1 MTSVSIRLHPL
12 QPLLWSVF
20 PPEVT
25 LKKRKPRSMLPLS
38 TSMDHRPR
46 EDLQQDCLNL
56 ATVRHSEGETQS
68 ILIWIMLQD

>member
-12 QPLLWSVF
+12 QPLLRSVF
-20 PPEVT
+20 PPEVS

-56 ATVRHSEGETQS
+56 ATVRNSEG
-68 ILIWIMLQD
+68 LYQDYTTRLDM